1 MSTAHEYDV
10 ATRTLDLGVLG
21 SVGAIPAGF
30 TAEWLLTTA
39 DGFNDA
45 LRKAGAAVLRRA
57 GTDNPVILLDEID
70 KLGRRLAE
78 IQPRYSRGEI
88 DKLGRGRA
96 GPVPGL

>member
-57 GTDNPVILLDEID
+57 GTARAKRAHAAADVSLSS
-70 KLGRRLAE
+70 LGYVAGWTLAA
-78 IQPRYSRGEI
+78 P
-88 DKLGRGRA
+88 L
-96 GPVPGL
+96 